1 MSSSWIWIDSSQGNI
16 CWSCYWR
23 FHKHACKILKWNKTI
38 NFQKV
43 SKHFKLEIK
52 PLLIL
57 QAQLKNESFV
67 KILTTMV
74 YVLPMENFA
83 ITITG
88 KNILSFLYIIENL
101 STKFKK
107 PKLNQLLLTN
117 TNFSLIQW
125 IFKITPAIW
134 LAFLRFK
141 VNTPVEILLQNQIIN

>member
-1 MSSSWIWIDSSQGNI
+1 MTVGSTNNNSLRKCLLRESELTLPKAISAGHAIEDFINMPAKFLSETRPSISKRFQNI
-16 CWSCYWR
+16 S
-23 FHKHACKILKWNKTI
+23 N
-38 NFQKV
+38 V
-43 SKHFKLEIK
+43 EIK

-117 TNFSLIQW
+117 TNFSLIQ
-125 IFKITPAIW
+125 
-134 LAFLRFK
+134 
-141 VNTPVEILLQNQIIN
+141 